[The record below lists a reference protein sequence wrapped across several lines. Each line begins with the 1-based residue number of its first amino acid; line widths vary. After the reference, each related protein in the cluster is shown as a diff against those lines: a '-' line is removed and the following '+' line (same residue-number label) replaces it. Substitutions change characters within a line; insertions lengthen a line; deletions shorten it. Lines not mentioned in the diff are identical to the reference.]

1 MSTKSTGGSR
11 YAWLILLA
19 CIGFY
24 AIPVG
29 VVGNTSGIFIT
40 PVMEQFGW
48 SRTTATLYMTLQPW
62 VAALCTPFAGRI
74 LARYNPR
81 WVLSIAVFVY
91 GLATVWTSFATH
103 PWQWHVYGVIY
114 GVTCS
119 FFMFLA
125 VPTLINAWFS
135 KDTGLAIGISSAAL
149 SIIAAVF
156 SPFGQKMIAAQ
167 GWAHTRL
174 VFGLIITVVPTLLTL
189 AFVRKDPA
197 SIGVQPW
204 GGAPKGTAAR
214 PTGPGATLAQARK
227 IPAFYLLILVAGLLV
242 FSAAFFQQI
251 PSFAA
256 TGKLGAA
263 AGAMAVSIVMIGG
276 TLGKFLLGWMTDHLG
291 TKLTGV
297 FAGVCGAVGLLLAVV
312 SGSSAIVFYIGM
324 AVFGVG
330 YAALTVVS
338 PMLARESFG
347 TANYPQIYSWVSTGI
362 FVFSGLAAL
371 TYARIVDLTGSFT
384 PAFVLVI
391 ALYLVV
397 AVLVPIIARTARRA
411 WDTEPAAL
419 EQPVA

>member
-1 MSTKSTGGSR
+1 VSTQTARGSN

-29 VVGNTSGIFIT
+29 LVGNTSGIFVT
-40 PVMEQFGW
+40 PVMDQFGW
-48 SRTTATLYMTLQPW
+48 DRTTATLYMTIQPW
-62 VAALCTPFAGRI
+62 VAALCTPFAGKL

-81 WVLSIAVFVY
+81 WILTASALVY
-91 GLATVWTSFATH
+91 GLATIWTAYATQ

-135 KDTGLAIGISSAAL
+135 KSAGLALGIAGAAL

-156 SPFGQKMIAAQ
+156 SPIVGRMIADD
-167 GWAHTRL
+167 GWSHTRL
-174 VFGLIITVVPTLLTL
+174 LLGITITVVPTLLAAL
-189 AFVRKDPA
+189 FVRANPA
-197 SIGVQPW
+197 SMGAEPW
-204 GGAPKGTAAR
+204 GGAVTVTAAA
-214 PTGPGATLAQARK
+214 PNGEGATLGQAKR
-227 IPAFYLLILVAGLLV
+227 IPAFYLLILVGGLLV
-242 FSAAFFQQI
+242 FCAAFFQQI

-256 TGKLGAA
+256 TGSLGAA

-276 TLGKFLLGWMTDHLG
+276 TLGKFLLGWMSDRFG
-291 TKLTGV
+291 SRVTGV
-297 FAGVCGAVGLLLAVV
+297 FAGVCGAVGLTLAVTA
-312 SGSSAIVFYIGM
+312 GSSLAMFYIGIG
-324 AVFGVG
+324 VFGIG
-330 YAALTVVS
+330 YAALTVVT
-338 PMLARESFG
+338 PMLAREGFG
-347 TANYPQIYSWVSTGI
+347 TANYSQLYSWVSTGI

-391 ALYLVV
+391 VAYLVV
-397 AVLVPIIARTARRA
+397 AALVPVISRTAHRS
-411 WDTEPAAL
+411 WQPEPVA
-419 EQPVA
+419 QPVA